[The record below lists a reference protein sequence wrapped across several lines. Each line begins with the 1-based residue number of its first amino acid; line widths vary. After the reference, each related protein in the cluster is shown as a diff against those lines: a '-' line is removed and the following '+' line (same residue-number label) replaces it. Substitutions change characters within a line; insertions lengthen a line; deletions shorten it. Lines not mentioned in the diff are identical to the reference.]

1 VVIAQFYPFEQGP
14 SPHTV
19 LTSYRRNGSSTSGA
33 SFGNFTI
40 FAGAILSAIGPM
52 NFGRRGGFALPRS
65 IASARLADLVG
76 PNAVAGHQRL
86 DGVGL
91 EHDPERACP
100 HLDSGVG
107 TGFPS
112 RQTRSACAE
121 IMLKQKD
128 RAG

>member
-52 NFGRRGGFALPRS
+52 NFGRRGGFASLCS
-65 IASARLADLVG
+65 IALPDCDIAAGSGRCSAGEVQRWLDLIRLS
-76 PNAVAGHQRL
+76 
-86 DGVGL
+86 GL
-91 EHDPERACP
+91 RTG
-100 HLDSGVG
+100 LSGAPDV
-107 TGFPS
+107 P
-112 RQTRSACAE
+112 
-121 IMLKQKD
+121 M
-128 RAG
+128 